1 MSGKKA
7 EVDKKDKPIEDGF
20 TNALWNVLKPFTL
33 GGKGIM
39 GAASYVAVEVI
50 VSQAIRKAMRAPYNV
65 AESIELHTYSVPFLG
80 SMNFG
85 EAYGPYPE
93 SSSAKIDF
101 TDQLTDGGKAIP
113 AAIVGYTAM
122 KLRRDGMKVP
132 AFANRDFLYML
143 IGKLLSRPVLQYI
156 YSSLPEDVQV
166 GLEVIQLLANRVRGQ
181 AKDDKTQKK
190 AAEDA
195 RAVERAAKRGQGY

>member
-1 MSGKKA
+1 MSGKRE

-20 TNALWNVLKPFTL
+20 TNALWNVLKPYTI

-50 VSQAIRKAMRAPYNV
+50 VAQAIRRVMRAPYNV
-65 AESIELHTYSVPFLG
+65 AESIETHAYSVPFLG

-85 EAYGPYPE
+85 EPYGPYPE

-113 AAIVGYTAM
+113 AAIVGFTAM
-122 KLRRDGMKVP
+122 KLRREGIKVP
-132 AFANRDFLYML
+132 AYANRDFLYML
-143 IGKLLSRPVLQYI
+143 IGKLLSRPLLQYI
-156 YSSLPEDVQV
+156 YSSLPEDVQI
-166 GLEVIQLLANRVRGQ
+166 GLEVIQQLANRVRAQ
-181 AKDDKTQKK
+181 AKDDKAQQK

-195 RAVERAAKRGQGY
+195 RTIARAREKSY

>member
-1 MSGKKA
+1 
-7 EVDKKDKPIEDGF
+7 
-20 TNALWNVLKPFTL
+20 
-33 GGKGIM
+33 M

-50 VSQAIRKAMRAPYNV
+50 VAQAIRRVMKAPYNV
-65 AESIELHTYSVPFLG
+65 GESIELHTYSVPFLG

-85 EAYGPYPE
+85 DPYGQYPE

-113 AAIVGYTAM
+113 AAIVGFTAM

-132 AFANRDFLYML
+132 AYANRDFLYML
-143 IGKLLSRPVLQYI
+143 IGKLLSRPLLQYI

-166 GLEVIQLLANRVRGQ
+166 GLEVIQRLANRVRAQ
-181 AKDDKTQKK
+181 AKDDKAQQK

-195 RAVERAAKRGQGY
+195 RTIARAREKSY

>member
-1 MSGKKA
+1 MALWLYRSFFLRGGNKDKMSGKRE

-20 TNALWNVLKPFTL
+20 TNALWNVLKPYTI

-50 VSQAIRKAMRAPYNV
+50 VAQAIRRVMRAPYNV
-65 AESIELHTYSVPFLG
+65 AESIETHAYSVPFLG

-85 EAYGPYPE
+85 EPYGPYPE

-113 AAIVGYTAM
+113 AAIVGFTAM
-122 KLRRDGMKVP
+122 KLRICKPRFSVYAD
-132 AFANRDFLYML
+132 R
-143 IGKLLSRPVLQYI
+143 
-156 YSSLPEDVQV
+156 QV
-166 GLEVIQLLANRVRGQ
+166 AQ
-181 AKDDKTQKK
+181 
-190 AAEDA
+190 
-195 RAVERAAKRGQGY
+195 